1 MGHGIK
7 RSHVL
12 QGVLLLLALA
22 APAVIGPYWTH
33 VGALAWY
40 YAVLAASWA
49 LLAGYAGQFS
59 FAHVAFAALG
69 GYGSALLTLRLG
81 LPLALAIPLTVLIAM
96 VLGALMGALVL
107 RLSGPYLAL
116 FTLAIAEIFRL
127 MLVAEED
134 LTRGSLGLQVPGL
147 FDGGSDVPYYYLGLA
162 LVVLALLAMNGL
174 LMTRIGFF
182 LRAIREDE
190 GAAQASGVN
199 TTLHKI
205 IVFVATSA
213 IASVAGIYYGHF
225 VGILSPNMV
234 IIPEMGL
241 VIAMAVIG
249 GIESLPGAVV
259 GAVVVYALSEI
270 LRDYGE
276 WRFVLLGLALILVQR
291 FAQNGLFPFIE
302 RYLDRRPAPASARP
316 VAKEDETPGDVPAKM
331 EGEYANPS

>member
-1 MGHGIK
+1 MGSIMGRRIK
-7 RSHVL
+7 GSDVL
-12 QGVLLLLALA
+12 QALLLLVALA
-22 APAVIGPYWTH
+22 APALIGPYWTH

-40 YAVLAASWA
+40 YALLAASWA

-81 LPLALAIPLTVLIAM
+81 LPLALAIPLTLLIAM

-127 MLVAEED
+127 VLVAEED
-134 LTRGSLGLQVPGL
+134 ITRGSLGLQVPGL
-147 FDGGSDVPYYYLGLA
+147 FSGGSDVPYYYLGLG

-174 LMTRIGFF
+174 LMTRIGLF

-190 GAAQASGVN
+190 HAAQASGVN

-213 IASVAGIYYGHF
+213 IAAVAGIYYGHF
-225 VGILSPNMV
+225 IGILSPNMV
-234 IIPEMGL
+234 ILPEMGL

-249 GIESLPGAVV
+249 GIESLPGAVI

-302 RYLDRRPAPASARP
+302 RILDRRPTAPPPASP
-316 VAKEDETPGDVPAKM
+316 VRV

>member
-1 MGHGIK
+1 MPVRITPFA
-7 RSHVL
+7 VL
-12 QGVLLLLALA
+12 QGLLLMVALLAPMA
-22 APAVIGPYWTH
+22 IGPYWIH

-40 YAVLAASWA
+40 YALLASSWA

-69 GYGSALLTLRLG
+69 GYGSALLTARLG
-81 LPLALAIPLTVLIAM
+81 LPFALSLPLTVLIAM
-96 VLGALMGALVL
+96 ALGALMGALVL

-127 MLVAEED
+127 MLVAED
-134 LTRGSLGLQVPGL
+134 DITRGSLGLEVPGL
-147 FDGGSDVPYYYLGLA
+147 FTSGSDVPYYYLGLG
-162 LVVLALLAMNGL
+162 LVVLALLVMNFL
-174 LMTRIGFF
+174 LATRVGVF

-190 GAAQASGVN
+190 HAAQASGVN
-199 TTLHKI
+199 TTLYKI
-205 IVFVATSA
+205 IVFVITAA
-213 IASVAGIYYGHF
+213 IAAVAGSYYGHF
-225 VGILSPNMV
+225 IGILSPNMV

-276 WRFVLLGLALILVQR
+276 WRFVLLGLALIVVQR
-291 FAQNGLFPFIE
+291 FAQNGLFPFLE
-302 RYLDRRPAPASARP
+302 RLLDQRP
-316 VAKEDETPGDVPAKM
+316 VAPPIVNPRTET
-331 EGEYANPS
+331 EGG

>member
-1 MGHGIK
+1 MGGQLK
-7 RSHVL
+7 GTHVL
-12 QGVLLLLALA
+12 QGLMLLVALA
-22 APAVIGPYWTH
+22 APALIGPYWTH

-40 YAVLAASWA
+40 YALLAASWA

-69 GYGSALLTLRLG
+69 GYGSALLTARLG
-81 LPLALAIPLTVLIAM
+81 LPFVLSVPLTLIIAM

-127 MLVAEED
+127 VLVAEED
-134 LTRGSLGLQVPGL
+134 ITRGSLGLQVPGL
-147 FDGGSDVPYYYLGLA
+147 FSGGSDVPYYYLGLG

-174 LMTRIGFF
+174 LMSRIGLF

-205 IVFVATSA
+205 IVFVATSV
-213 IASVAGIYYGHF
+213 IAAVAGIYYGHF
-225 VGILSPNMV
+225 IGILSPNMV
-234 IIPEMGL
+234 ILPEMGL

-249 GIESLPGAVV
+249 GIESLPGAVI

-302 RYLDRRPAPASARP
+302 RILDRRPAAPPASATP
-316 VAKEDETPGDVPAKM
+316 VRQ

>member
-1 MGHGIK
+1 MARRFT
-7 RSHVL
+7 RSHAL
-12 QGVLLLLALA
+12 QALLLLAALA
-22 APAVIGPYWTH
+22 APAAIGPYWMH

-40 YAVLAASWA
+40 YALLAASWA

-69 GYGSALLTLRLG
+69 GYGSALLMLRLG
-81 LPLALAIPLTVLIAM
+81 LPLALSIPATVIIAM

-127 MLVAEED
+127 MLVAEDEV
-134 LTRGSLGLQVPGL
+134 TRGSLGLEVPGL
-147 FDGGSDVPYYYLGLA
+147 FPGGSDVPYYYLGLG
-162 LVVLALLAMNGL
+162 LVVLALAAMNGL
-174 LMTRIGFF
+174 LATRVGFF

-205 IVFVATSA
+205 IVFVATA
-213 IASVAGIYYGHF
+213 GIASLAGIYYGHF
-225 VGILSPNMV
+225 IGILSPNMV

-270 LRDYGE
+270 LREYGE
-276 WRFVLLGLALILVQR
+276 WRFVLLGLALIVVQR
-291 FAQNGLFPFIE
+291 FAQNGLFPVLE
-302 RYLDRRPAPASARP
+302 RVLDGR
-316 VAKEDETPGDVPAKM
+316 VAAKPGNEKAVAV
-331 EGEYANPS
+331 EGEYAKPS

>member
-1 MGHGIK
+1 MGSIMGRRIK
-7 RSHVL
+7 GSDVL
-12 QGVLLLLALA
+12 QALLLLAALA
-22 APAVIGPYWTH
+22 APALIGPYWTH

-40 YAVLAASWA
+40 YALLAASWA

-81 LPLALAIPLTVLIAM
+81 LPLALAIPLTLLIAM

-127 MLVAEED
+127 VLVAEED
-134 LTRGSLGLQVPGL
+134 ITRGSLGLQVPGL
-147 FDGGSDVPYYYLGLA
+147 FSSGSDVPYYYLGLG

-174 LMTRIGFF
+174 LMTRIGLF

-190 GAAQASGVN
+190 HAAQASGVN

-213 IASVAGIYYGHF
+213 IAAVAGIYYGHF
-225 VGILSPNMV
+225 IGILSPNMV
-234 IIPEMGL
+234 ILPEMGL

-249 GIESLPGAVV
+249 GIESLPGAVI

-302 RYLDRRPAPASARP
+302 RILDRRPAAPPPASP
-316 VAKEDETPGDVPAKM
+316 VRV

>member
-1 MGHGIK
+1 MPGTFR
-7 RSHVL
+7 RSHGL
-12 QGVLLLLALA
+12 QALLLLVALA
-22 APAVIGPYWTH
+22 APVVAGPYWVH

-40 YAVLAASWA
+40 YALLAASWA

-59 FAHVAFAALG
+59 FAHIAFAAFG

-81 LPLALAIPLTVLIAM
+81 LPLALSVPLTVILAM
-96 VLGALMGALVL
+96 VVGALMGALVL

-134 LTRGSLGLQVPGL
+134 VTRGSLGLEVPGL
-147 FDGGSDVPYYYLGLA
+147 FLGSDVPYYYLGLG
-162 LVVLALLAMNGL
+162 LVLLALLAMNGL
-174 LMTRIGFF
+174 LMTRVGLFM
-182 LRAIREDE
+182 RAIREDE
-190 GAAQASGVN
+190 HAAQASGVN

-205 IVFVATSA
+205 IVFVTT
-213 IASVAGIYYGHF
+213 AGIAALAGTYYGHF

-270 LRDYGE
+270 LREYGE
-276 WRFVLLGLALILVQR
+276 WRFVLLGLSLIVVQR
-291 FAQNGLFPFIE
+291 FAQNGLFPVVE
-302 RYLDRRPAPASARP
+302 HYLDQRVTPAGESP
-316 VAKEDETPGDVPAKM
+316 VDIGNAPDM
-331 EGEYANPS
+331 EGEYAKPS